1 MHDNSKS
8 FTFFDSVPTKSNA
21 NVTDA
26 GSFSKPL
33 PEVRKSYVT
42 HLLPTL
48 ELNGDRNKLKSY
60 QSYQNLST
68 VAREGRDKGKMYNPL
83 SSSLGKTSAR
93 VRWRNQ
99 TARSTQSNK
108 TFNDVT
114 KKYENIIG
122 NLCHTGLLELL
133 GSG

>member
-1 MHDNSKS
+1 VHDNSKS

-26 GSFSKPL
+26 GGFSKPL
-33 PEVRKSYVT
+33 PEV
-42 HLLPTL
+42 
-48 ELNGDRNKLKSY
+48 
-60 QSYQNLST
+60 
-68 VAREGRDKGKMYNPL
+68 REGRDKGKMYNPL

-108 TFNDVT
+108 TLNDVT